1 MLIETVT
8 LGQLDINEDQIYHF
22 PKGIPGFE
30 HETDFAVID
39 LQEGPFSYLQS
50 LKTDNLALL
59 LTDPFV
65 FYKSYEFEL
74 PESETEELAI
84 QTSVQVRAV
93 VTIKEKLEES
103 TLNLLAPIVFNPDK
117 RIGKQVV
124 LHRSDYSTKQL
135 LWNEGQAKEGESS
148 C

>member
-8 LGQLDINEDQIYHF
+8 LGQLDINEEQIYHF

-30 HETDFAVID
+30 SETDFAVIE

-50 LKTDNLALL
+50 LKTDTLALL
-59 LTDPFV
+59 LTDPFL

-74 PESETEELAI
+74 PQSEMEELAI

-93 VTIKEKLEES
+93 VTIKEKLDES

-117 RIGKQVV
+117 RIAKQVV

-135 LWNEGQAKEGESS
+135 LWKEGQTKEGEPS

>member
-1 MLIETVT
+1 MLIETAA

-39 LQEGPFSYLQS
+39 LKEGPFSYLQS

-59 LTDPFV
+59 ITDPFV
-65 FYKSYEFEL
+65 FYKGYEFEL
-74 PESETEELAI
+74 PKSEAEELAI
-84 QTSVQVRAV
+84 QGSVQVLAV

-103 TLNLLAPIVFNPDK
+103 TLNLLAPIVFNPVT
-117 RIGKQVV
+117 RMGKQIV
-124 LHRSDYSTKQL
+124 LHHSSYSTKQL
-135 LWNEGQAKEGESS
+135 LWTEGQTKEGEPS